1 MQTDKQLVPD
11 IAALLGVPFVAA
23 NWSGVDAVLPI
34 LEKMKVEGA
43 VVVFKF
49 DGERGLEDN
58 GAYTAIASG
67 PPLGEDFLRVD
78 AGTLEEA
85 LAYVIVRYAAK
96 RWGYVRPS

>member
-11 IAALLGVPFVAA
+11 IFAQLGIPLVEA

-34 LEKMKVEGA
+34 LEKMKAEGA
-43 VVVFKF
+43 VVVLKF
-49 DGERGLEDN
+49 DGERGPDDN
-58 GAYTAIASG
+58 GAYTAVASG

-78 AGTLEEA
+78 ADTLEEA

-96 RWGYVRPS
+96 RWKYVRPS